1 MDNELILFEKK
12 NRIGYVTINRP
23 KQLNALNRNVL
34 GELDKLISKLET
46 DTEIGVVIITG
57 SGEKSFIAG
66 ADVSELAVLDGAGA
80 IEFNSYGSKIFR
92 RLEKLEKPIIAAVNG
107 YALGGGL
114 ELALACD
121 IRVASENASFGNPEV
136 TLGSI
141 PGFGATQRLPRL
153 IGTGLAKEII
163 FTSDRIDAQEAYRI
177 GLVNHVVSLA
187 ELMETCEKLAG
198 KILQASPI
206 ALKYA
211 KKTIDEGM
219 QVDLDTG
226 LKIEYTNTGFCHD
239 GPEHKTYINAFI
251 NRNKKK

>member
-1 MDNELILFEKK
+1 MENELILFEKK

-163 FTSDRIDAQEAYRI
+163 FTSARIDAQEAYRI